1 MILDIGSAMAHL
13 GLNISNEAFIG
24 IYGSATIYYALFL
37 YSSWCYSFVPVGI
50 YDSLGHDG
58 VQFII
63 KHANLKLIFA
73 DNLKRVHNLIE
84 CHDESSSLETIVS
97 LSEPSLDLIEI
108 AKAKGIR
115 LVTYTTMMDLGKT
128 HRIEP
133 VPPELTDTAVIM
145 YTSGSTGEPKGC
157 IITHESFICA
167 AAGIILMLNVKDE
180 APRILNFMPLA
191 HMFGC
196 STIVIATS
204 MGGEIGFWQGNTNK
218 LINEF
223 NDFKPNLLTMVPR
236 LLNKLYDT
244 VMSETS
250 RKDHLSKSKVAIQSK
265 LTEIRKGNFSC
276 DTIWDQQIFN
286 QIRSM
291 FGNKIER
298 VVVSSAPLALE
309 VADFF
314 RAVFSCTFIECYG
327 QTECIMG
334 CWQSPNDTQSRE
346 TGIPTPVNHI
356 KLIDIPEMGYL
367 KDEAKTHAT
376 IDDAG
381 WLRTGDVGRWTT
393 NNAMQIID
401 RHKNIYKLSQGEFI
415 APEKIEGIYG
425 RSQFISQVYVY
436 GDSLQNFPIAIV
448 LLDDDFVQKW
458 TAENDNDSIVLDT
471 DESKRQ
477 LTEIVLK
484 DMIEKGK

>member
-1 MILDIGSAMAHL
+1 
-13 GLNISNEAFIG
+13 
-24 IYGSATIYYALFL
+24 
-37 YSSWCYSFVPVGI
+37 
-50 YDSLGHDG
+50 
-58 VQFII
+58 
-63 KHANLKLIFA
+63 
-73 DNLKRVHNLIE
+73 
-84 CHDESSSLETIVS
+84 
-97 LSEPSLDLIEI
+97 
-108 AKAKGIR
+108 
-115 LVTYTTMMDLGKT
+115 
-128 HRIEP
+128 
-133 VPPELTDTAVIM
+133 
-145 YTSGSTGEPKGC
+145 
-157 IITHESFICA
+157 
-167 AAGIILMLNVKDE
+167 
-180 APRILNFMPLA
+180 
-191 HMFGC
+191 
-196 STIVIATS
+196 
-204 MGGEIGFWQGNTNK
+204 
-218 LINEF
+218 
-223 NDFKPNLLTMVPR
+223 MVPR